1 MLPIGEFIPAGVAK
15 YKAKVGIPTIE
26 ATCIAPESLPIKPSH
41 KLKIAAILSNEVYG
55 IIGFSFSIEDILS
68 DISFSFGV
76 VINKVMALYLFDK

>member
-1 MLPIGEFIPAGVAK
+1 MLREHFLPPQIQALLSGFFSIIWLLIPIGRFIPAGVAK

-55 IIGFSFSIEDILS
+55 IIGS
-68 DISFSFGV
+68 
-76 VINKVMALYLFDK
+76 